1 MISIEIGPELRRA
14 VKPKDLS
21 RAAEATLL
29 QQFAPDADLTL
40 VLTDDEHIQ
49 ALDRTYL
56 GIDSP
61 TDVLAFPAAET
72 NPETGRRYLGDIII
86 SVPRA
91 EAQSKAAGH
100 SLKEELSLLVVHGVL
115 HLLGFDH
122 GGEDERTR
130 MWAVQARILTL
141 LGISPTI
148 VHG

>member
-1 MISIEIGPELRRA
+1 MISIEISPELRRA

-21 RAAEATLL
+21 RAAEAALL
-29 QQFAPDADLTL
+29 QQSAPDADLTL
-40 VLTDDEHIQ
+40 VLTDDEQIR

-56 GIDSP
+56 GKDSP
-61 TDVLAFPAAET
+61 TDVLAFPARET

-100 SLKEELSLLVVHGVL
+100 SLNEELSLLVVHGVL

-122 GGEDERTR
+122 DGEDERAR

-141 LGISPTI
+141 LGISATI